1 MINFSNHLVLVAFL
15 LKEITAATD
24 FIGCKNIA
32 NDFLIGGMDIN
43 TWFNSHDDEPYYV
56 CVRKFST
63 EMGTL
68 DMVKT
73 RCAAL
78 GEPIKVY
85 RITKHG
91 CGEYNVDILNSL

>member
-1 MINFSNHLVLVAFL
+1 MKKFSNHLNVVAYLF
-15 LKEITAATD
+15 KEISTASE
-24 FIGCKNIA
+24 FFECGHIA
-32 NDFLIGGMDIN
+32 NDFLIGGMGIN
-43 TWFNSHDDEPYYV
+43 TWFNSHDEEPYYV
-56 CVRKFST
+56 CVRKFGT

-73 RCAAL
+73 RCSAL

-91 CGEYNVDILNSL
+91 CGEYNVEIMNSL

>member
-1 MINFSNHLVLVAFL
+1 MINFSNHLVMVAFL

-43 TWFNSHDDEPYYV
+43 TWFNSHDEEPYYV
-56 CVRKFST
+56 CVRKFGT

>member
-1 MINFSNHLVLVAFL
+1 MINFSNHLVMVAFL

-43 TWFNSHDDEPYYV
+43 TWFNSYDEEPYYV
-56 CVRKFST
+56 CIRKFGT

-73 RCAAL
+73 RCAVL

-85 RITKHG
+85 VITKHG
-91 CGEYNVDILNSL
+91 CGEFDVEVRNSL

>member
-24 FIGCKNIA
+24 FVGCKNIA

-43 TWFNSHDDEPYYV
+43 TWFNSHDNEPYYV
-56 CVRKFST
+56 CIRKFGT
-63 EMGTL
+63 EMGSY
-68 DMVKT
+68 DMVTT

-85 RITKHG
+85 TITKHG
-91 CGEYNVDILNSL
+91 CGEYNVEIMNSL